1 MSKVN
6 SSHLDSTSFWSDRE
20 EVPETSDVHLS
31 NMMMLRW
38 KMLRVEDPHIPIP
51 SDSRIERYLL
61 MYPQIFRN
69 VVESSRR
76 VFSSTRVPV
85 LERWCSSKCEWERRD
100 NVHISKSNIC
110 TYAKSTSWQNLCLS
124 GGKERYS
131 PSASLLNPC
140 GGSNR
145 NFATSCG
152 VESLE
157 SNPNSDAYLCS
168 SAKREIS
175 SRDI

>member
-1 MSKVN
+1 MVWNTKHDDSAFLCRERSPQVRERRNACDAFSRTKQKTFSVPKYNSPHNMSKVH
-6 SSHLDSTSFWSDRE
+6 SSHLDLTSFWSDRE

-85 LERWCSSKCEWERRD
+85 LECWCSMVFEM
-100 NVHISKSNIC
+100 
-110 TYAKSTSWQNLCLS
+110 
-124 GGKERYS
+124 
-131 PSASLLNPC
+131 
-140 GGSNR
+140 R
-145 NFATSCG
+145 N
-152 VESLE
+152 
-157 SNPNSDAYLCS
+157 
-168 SAKREIS
+168 KI
-175 SRDI
+175 

>member
-85 LERWCSSKCEWERRD
+85 LECWCSMVFEKRNKIVIEHH
-100 NVHISKSNIC
+100 VHNDV
-110 TYAKSTSWQNLCLS
+110 LV
-124 GGKERYS
+124 
-131 PSASLLNPC
+131 LNPHR
-140 GGSNR
+140 SQR
-145 NFATSCG
+145 YPYVPVF
-152 VESLE
+152 E
-157 SNPNSDAYLCS
+157 
-168 SAKREIS
+168 REA
-175 SRDI
+175 RVKFYVTFEY